1 MEFKKIINS
10 LDDTK
15 NQPPKFRTRNWVK
28 INDES
33 QGAYNEEN
41 NNNDNNDDDDNN
53 NNNIK
58 LKTSMTR
65 SNLYDNSDAY
75 ILVKETITVP
85 NTTGD
90 SPAGNNANKKV
101 IIKKSAPFTS
111 CITEI
116 NNIQVDDV
124 LDVDII
130 MTM

>member
-1 MEFKKIINS
+1 MECRKITNL
-10 LDDTK
+10 LDDTT
-15 NQPPKFRTRNWVK
+15 NQPSKFRTRNWVK

-33 QGAYNEEN
+33 RGAYNEEN
-41 NNNDNNDDDDNN
+41 NNNDSNDDDNN

-58 LKTSMTR
+58 LKTSMMR
-65 SNLYDNSDAY
+65 SNLCDNSDAY

-90 SPAGNNANKKV
+90 GPAVNNANKKV
-101 IIKKSAPFTS
+101 IIKNCAPFTS

>member
-1 MEFKKIINS
+1 MEFKKIINL
-10 LDDTK
+10 LDDTT

-75 ILVKETITVP
+75 IFVKETITVP

-90 SPAGNNANKKV
+90 SPAVNNANKKV
-101 IIKKSAPFTS
+101 IIKNCAPFTS

>member
-1 MEFKKIINS
+1 MECRKIINL
-10 LDDTK
+10 LDDKT
-15 NQPPKFRTRNWVK
+15 NQPSKFRTRNWVK

-33 QGAYNEEN
+33 RGAYNEEN
-41 NNNDNNDDDDNN
+41 NNNDNN

-58 LKTSMTR
+58 LKTSMIR
-65 SNLYDNSDAY
+65 SNLCDNSDAY

>member
-1 MEFKKIINS
+1 MECRKIINL
-10 LDDTK
+10 LDDAT
-15 NQPPKFRTRNWVK
+15 NQPSKFRTRNWVK

-33 QGAYNEEN
+33 RGAYNEEN
-41 NNNDNNDDDDNN
+41 NNNDSNDDDNN

-58 LKTSMTR
+58 LKTSMIR
-65 SNLYDNSDAY
+65 SNLCDNSDAY

-90 SPAGNNANKKV
+90 GPAVNNANKKV
-101 IIKKSAPFTS
+101 IIKNCAPFTS

-124 LDVDII
+124 LDADII
-130 MTM
+130 MTR

>member
-1 MEFKKIINS
+1 MECRKIIN
-10 LDDTK
+10 LLNDTT
-15 NQPPKFRTRNWVK
+15 NQPSKFRTRNWVK

-33 QGAYNEEN
+33 RGAYNEEN
-41 NNNDNNDDDDNN
+41 NNNDSNDDDNN

-58 LKTSMTR
+58 LKTSMIR
-65 SNLYDNSDAY
+65 SNLCDNSDAY

-90 SPAGNNANKKV
+90 GPAVNNANKKV
-101 IIKKSAPFTS
+101 IIKNCAPFTS

-130 MTM
+130 MTR